1 MEEKEKGAAPVWKLG
16 TKRLRLR
23 ELTEEDWP
31 DVCRMLQDE
40 EVMRAWEHPFT
51 EEEVRLWMA
60 RQIARYREYRH
71 KYGLWAVVRKSDGRL
86 IGQMGLTLQD
96 RGDRYVLEIGYV
108 FEKAAWHHGY
118 AIEAARA
125 LRDYA
130 FRHICV
136 DEVYSIIREN
146 NGPSLAVARRNGMTP
161 SGEVVRHY
169 YGIDMVHKL
178 CRITREEWNRL
189 EKAGSGTETQKK

>member
-1 MEEKEKGAAPVWKLG
+1 MEEKQKGTAPAWKLE
-16 TKRLRLR
+16 TERLRLR

-60 RQIARYREYRH
+60 RQIERYREYRH

-96 RGDRYVLEIGYV
+96 RGGRYVLEIGYI

-118 AIEAARA
+118 AAESAQA

-130 FRHICV
+130 FRHINV

-146 NGPSLAVARRNGMTP
+146 NEPSLAVARRNGMTP
-161 SGEVVRHY
+161 VGEVVRHY
-169 YGIDMVHKL
+169 YGIDMVHKI
-178 CRITREEWNRL
+178 CRITRDEWNRL
-189 EKAGSGTETQKK
+189 QEADGGKGKK